1 MTFDRNVILLDDVS
15 SSNKNPKS
23 RLYECNIGY
32 MEVYEPE
39 DIEKSL
45 ELVQSRLENGI
56 HAVCCFSYNL
66 GLVFQGLPPK
76 ASLLNSP
83 LIRAWFFKEYKK
95 LSATEVDEWI
105 ESRLYVER
113 SQQVET
119 DGGIVDVNF
128 EIDKK
133 TFCEN
138 INSIHTEIREGETYQ
153 VNYTFNITGKTYGS
167 TIGLY
172 KRLRQRQRCRYGAL
186 ICCEGNRVLS
196 FSPELFLSKTGTN
209 IKTKPMKGTMSSR
222 ERSAQ
227 DLKNDKKNRAENVMI
242 VDLLRNDLSRI
253 SKLGS
258 VKTPQLFEVETV
270 GDILQMTSSVTSEI
284 SPYITMTDLLRA
296 TFPCGSITGA
306 PKKSTMGIISEL
318 ERSGRGIYC
327 GSLGWFDAVAPGN
340 KGLADFTLNVAI
352 RTLEIDSKNNF
363 SFGVGSGVTI
373 DSNSQTEWN
382 ECLLKSNFFVKLPSA
397 VGVFESMLLKDN
409 IVLRQDAHFNRLS
422 KSAENLGIPYNLD
435 EIEFNL
441 QEYIHN
447 TKYLNIGHWKI
458 RVALSAS
465 GKLNIKHSKLEDI
478 LKNNVVF
485 WANDLI
491 GRTSGVTNSNDP
503 LLMHKTSSR
512 ASYDLAYSEAEKN
525 GGFDAIFVNEKNEV
539 TEGGRSNFLI
549 KKKGVMLTPPLECGL
564 LPGIMR
570 GELLNSGDYL
580 IREEVIRKKDVNA
593 DTEIYL
599 CNSLR
604 GLFKVKLQTQNNQN

>member
-1 MTFDRNVILLDDVS
+1 MTFDQNVILLDDVS
-15 SSNKNPKS
+15 SSIENRRS
-23 RLYECNIGY
+23 RLYESHIGFI
-32 MEVYEPE
+32 EVYELKE
-39 DIEKSL
+39 IEKSL
-45 ELVQSRLENGI
+45 ELIQSRLESGI

-66 GLVFQGLPPK
+66 GLAFQGLPLKP
-76 ASLLNSP
+76 SLLNSP
-83 LIRAWFFKEYKK
+83 LIRAWFFKEYRK
-95 LSATEVDEWI
+95 LSTTEVDEWI
-105 ESRLYVER
+105 ESRLDLER
-113 SQQVET
+113 KQQAEI

-128 EIDKK
+128 EIDEK

-138 INSIHTEIREGETYQ
+138 IDDIHSQIREGETYQ
-153 VNYTFNITGKTYGS
+153 VNYTFNVTGKTYGS
-167 TIGLY
+167 TLGLY
-172 KRLRQRQRCRYGAL
+172 KRLRQRQHCRYGAL
-186 ICCEGNRVLS
+186 VYCGGNRILS

-209 IKTKPMKGTMSSR
+209 ILTKPMKGTLSSR
-222 ERSAQ
+222 QHSAQ

-253 SKLGS
+253 SSVGS
-258 VKTPQLFEVETV
+258 VSTPKLFEVENV

-284 SPYITMTDLLRA
+284 SPDITITDLLRS

-306 PKKSTMGIISEL
+306 PKKATMGIISEL
-318 ERSGRGIYC
+318 ENSGRGIYC
-327 GSLGWFDAVAPGN
+327 GSLGWFDAVTSGR
-340 KGLADFTLNVAI
+340 KGFADFTLNVAI

-397 VGVFESMLLKDN
+397 VGVFESMLIKDN
-409 IVLRQDAHFNRLS
+409 TVLRQDAHFNRLS
-422 KSAENLGIPYNLD
+422 KSAENLGIPHNLD
-435 EIEFNL
+435 EIEFFL
-441 QEYIHN
+441 QEYVHN
-447 TKYLNIGHWKI
+447 TKDLNNGLWKI

-465 GKLNIKHSKLEDI
+465 GGLSIKHTKLEDI
-478 LKNNVVF
+478 IKKNVVF

-491 GRTSGVTNSNDP
+491 GRTSGVMNSNDP

-539 TEGGRSNFLI
+539 TEGGRSNVLI
-549 KKKGVMLTPPLECGL
+549 RKKGVMLTPPLECGL

-570 GELLNSGDYL
+570 GELLNSEDYL
-580 IREEVIRKKDVNA
+580 IREEIIRKKDVKA

-604 GLFKVKLQTQNNQN
+604 GLFKVKLQTQNNQI

>member
-1 MTFDRNVILLDDVS
+1 MTFERNIILLDDVS
-15 SSNKNPKS
+15 SSVKNPRS
-23 RLYECNIGY
+23 RLYESNIGFI
-32 MEVYEPE
+32 EVYEPNE
-39 DIEKSL
+39 IEKSL
-45 ELVQSRLENGI
+45 ELIQRRLENGI

-66 GLVFQGLPPK
+66 GLAFQGLPPK

-83 LIRAWFFKEYKK
+83 LIRAWFFKKYRK

-105 ESRLYVER
+105 ESQLDLER
-113 SQQVET
+113 SQQMES

-128 EIDKK
+128 EIDEQ

-138 INSIHTEIREGETYQ
+138 IDNIHGEIRKGETYQ

-167 TIGLY
+167 TMGLY

-186 ICCEGNRVLS
+186 ICCEGNRILS

-209 IKTKPMKGTMSSR
+209 ILTKPMKGTMSSR
-222 ERSAQ
+222 ESSAQ
-227 DLKNDKKNRAENVMI
+227 ELKNDKKNRAENVMI

-253 SKLGS
+253 SKIGS
-258 VKTPQLFEVETV
+258 VKTPQLFEVEKV

-284 SPYITMTDLLRA
+284 FPPVTITDLLRA

-306 PKKSTMGIISEL
+306 PKKSTMDIISKL
-318 ERSGRGIYC
+318 EHSGRGMYC
-327 GSLGWFDAVAPGN
+327 GSLGWFDAVTSGA

-352 RTLEIDSKNNF
+352 RTVEIDSKNNF

-373 DSNSQTEWN
+373 DSNSQIEWN

-422 KSAENLGIPYNLD
+422 KSAENLGIPFNLD
-435 EIEFNL
+435 EIEFLL
-441 QEYIHN
+441 QDYIHN
-447 TKYLNIGHWKI
+447 IKDLNIGVWKI

-465 GKLNIKHSKLEDI
+465 GELNIKHSKL
-478 LKNNVVF
+478 KNIIQNNAIF
-485 WANDLI
+485 WAKDLI
-491 GRTSGVTNSNDP
+491 GKTSGVTNSNDP

-539 TEGGRSNFLI
+539 TEGGRSNFLM
-549 KKKGVMLTPPLECGL
+549 KKKGVMLTPPVECGL

-580 IREEVIRKKDVNA
+580 IREEVIRKRDVNA

>member
-1 MTFDRNVILLDDVS
+1 MTFDQNVILLDDVS
-15 SSNKNPKS
+15 SSIKNRKS
-23 RLYECNIGY
+23 RLYESNIGFI
-32 MEVYEPE
+32 EVYEPKE
-39 DIEKSL
+39 IEKSL
-45 ELVQSRLENGI
+45 ELIQSRLESGI

-66 GLVFQGLPPK
+66 GLAFQGLPPK

-83 LIRAWFFKEYKK
+83 LIRAWFFKEYRK

-105 ESRLYVER
+105 ESRLDLER
-113 SQQVET
+113 SQQAEI

-128 EIDKK
+128 EIDEK

-138 INSIHTEIREGETYQ
+138 IDNIHSQIREGETYQ
-153 VNYTFNITGKTYGS
+153 VNYTFNVTGKTYGS

-172 KRLRQRQRCRYGAL
+172 KRLRQRQHCRYGAL
-186 ICCEGNRVLS
+186 ICCGGNRILS
-196 FSPELFLSKTGTN
+196 FSPELFLSKKGTN
-209 IKTKPMKGTMSSR
+209 ILTKPMKGTLSSR
-222 ERSAQ
+222 EYSAQ

-253 SKLGS
+253 SKVGS
-258 VKTPQLFEVETV
+258 VRTPQLFEVENV

-284 SPYITMTDLLRA
+284 SPDITITDLLRA

-318 ERSGRGIYC
+318 EHSGRGIYC
-327 GSLGWFDAVAPGN
+327 GSLGWFDAVTSGN

-435 EIEFNL
+435 EIEFF
-441 QEYIHN
+441 YR
-447 TKYLNIGHWKI
+447 NIFT
-458 RVALSAS
+458 
-465 GKLNIKHSKLEDI
+465 I
-478 LKNNVVF
+478 LK
-485 WANDLI
+485 I
-491 GRTSGVTNSNDP
+491 
-503 LLMHKTSSR
+503 
-512 ASYDLAYSEAEKN
+512 
-525 GGFDAIFVNEKNEV
+525 
-539 TEGGRSNFLI
+539 
-549 KKKGVMLTPPLECGL
+549 
-564 LPGIMR
+564 
-570 GELLNSGDYL
+570 
-580 IREEVIRKKDVNA
+580 
-593 DTEIYL
+593 
-599 CNSLR
+599 
-604 GLFKVKLQTQNNQN
+604 